1 MATTETK
8 PEIKAKILLD
18 EANVAFSETA
28 ERKDKPNE
36 RKTDGSVWNVK
47 RMEREYDEADFQK
60 ILDMQLSTAK
70 ICDEHPELEEKTSQL
85 FESVTPENAGDIL
98 KEVTEDKNIMDM
110 AHTGIVMF
118 MLRYPSV
125 ESYLNKGHAL
135 VTGADDDF
143 MLQKNQAQN
152 WHDYNNVAR
161 DFDWA

>member
-1 MATTETK
+1 
-8 PEIKAKILLD
+8 
-18 EANVAFSETA
+18 
-28 ERKDKPNE
+28 
-36 RKTDGSVWNVK
+36 
-47 RMEREYDEADFQK
+47 MEREYDEADFQK

-110 AHTGIVMF
+110 AHTGTVMF

-135 VTGADDDF
+135 ITGEDDDF
-143 MLQKNQAQN
+143 MLQKKEAQI
-152 WHDYNNVAR
+152 WYDYNNVAR